1 MFSQQTIH
9 IHMEKSWT
17 SHWCFPNIITFE
29 ALQAGCA
36 WLHLEASK
44 PEEEQ
49 KPEETY
55 WVIVCWVMRCAAVG
69 HVLYF
74 SLVKIAG
81 EDWGIGDIKGNVN
94 KDEMLYDTSKLYFIN
109 TTVSSGPQIDPCSLI
124 PWNILHC
131 TIAFCSSF
139 VFWLICHYKCDMIW
153 LHIHCSAGYRCF
165 H

>member
-1 MFSQQTIH
+1 
-9 IHMEKSWT
+9 
-17 SHWCFPNIITFE
+17 
-29 ALQAGCA
+29 
-36 WLHLEASK
+36 LEASK

-124 PWNILHC
+124 P
-131 TIAFCSSF
+131 
-139 VFWLICHYKCDMIW
+139 
-153 LHIHCSAGYRCF
+153 
-165 H
+165 